1 MMTVLRAR
9 AAAGPGHRR
18 GTRIVD
24 HSTDSPFPAEPDYWV
39 EPTRQHR
46 HAFIPYRPEIVPI
59 AEGMR
64 RGDEFCKFLGTRRSV
79 RFFDDKSVPQ
89 EMIEVAVAAANQAPS
104 GAHLQPWTFVAVSD
118 PATKHEIRVAAER
131 AERSFYHERDI
142 PEWRQA
148 LARLETDDNKDFLDV
163 APWLV
168 VAFAQ
173 KHTPMPDGNIRKN
186 YYVNESVGIACG
198 FFIAA
203 LHAMGLA
210 TLTHTPSPMSFLN
223 QILKRPQTE
232 RPYILFPIG
241 YPARDAEVPDL
252 HRKSVSESLI
262 VIYGKPH

>member
-1 MMTVLRAR
+1 M
-9 AAAGPGHRR
+9 
-18 GTRIVD
+18 D
-24 HSTDSPFPAEPDYWV
+24 HSPDTPFAPEPDGWI

-46 HAFIPYRPEIVPI
+46 HAFVPYRPEIVPVT
-59 AEGMR
+59 EGLR
-64 RGDEFCKFLGTRRSV
+64 RGKEFCKFLDTRRSV
-79 RFFDDKSVPQ
+79 RFFSDKAVPQ
-89 EMIEVAVAAANQAPS
+89 EMIELAVAAANRAPS
-104 GAHLQPWTFVAVSD
+104 GAHCQPWTFVAISD
-118 PATKHEIRVAAER
+118 PATKHEIRAAAER
-131 AERSFYHERDI
+131 EERRFYHERDI
-142 PEWRQA
+142 PEWHRA

-173 KHTPMPDGNIRKN
+173 KHTPMPDRSLRKN

-210 TLTHTPSPMSFLN
+210 SLTHTPNPMSFLN
-223 QILKRPQTE
+223 QILKRPPTE

-252 HRKSVSESLI
+252 HRKPVSDSLI
-262 VIYGKPH
+262 IIDGKPAAEPAVTRMI